1 MHLCQS
7 LVPRLHIVDSWVSR
21 RISKHS
27 RLFFF
32 LGDLYMTVFPS
43 SKRFNGEAPR
53 YIFKL
58 EAAKALV
65 EAEVQKRLAPLEPW

>member
-1 MHLCQS
+1 M
-7 LVPRLHIVDSWVSR
+7 DSWVSR

-32 LGDLYMTVFPS
+32 FVTFTLPFPS

-58 EAAKALV
+58 EATKALV